1 MDGTDSS
8 DTSHARKRRLAQ
20 AQLVTRRTGAAIEAR
35 VALRKCLQIRV
46 VDNIQNLAD
55 LAVSTLIE
63 SIEAILI
70 LVSINMDQLTL
81 CTSNSSF
88 SCDFSYTDIFV
99 STTNWY
105 PNRPLPVADTKR
117 QAHKRL
123 SSRIS
128 CWGGTRTLPRP

>member
-1 MDGTDSS
+1 MDETDSS
-8 DTSHARKRRLAQ
+8 DISHARKRRLAQ
-20 AQLVTRRTGAAIEAR
+20 AQLVTRRAGAAIEAR
-35 VALRKCLQIRV
+35 VALRECLQSRV
-46 VDNIQNLAD
+46 VNIIQNVAD
-55 LAVSTLIE
+55 LAVTTLIE

-70 LVSINMDQLTL
+70 LVSNHMNELTL

-105 PNRPLPVADTKR
+105 RNRPLPVASTKR

-123 SSRIS
+123 LSRIS
-128 CWGGTRTLPRP
+128 SWGGTRMLPRP